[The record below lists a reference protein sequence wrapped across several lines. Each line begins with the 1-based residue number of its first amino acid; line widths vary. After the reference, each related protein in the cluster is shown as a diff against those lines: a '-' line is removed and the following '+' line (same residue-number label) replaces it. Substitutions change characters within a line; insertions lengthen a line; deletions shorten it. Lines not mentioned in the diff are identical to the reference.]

1 MSAEETYKIDK
12 TVMAEIISSEET
24 TNDSM
29 KKPPPDKTPIKP
41 KGEEPKGAG
50 SGAELSGDSDVEG
63 GEEGEK
69 GDILELEE
77 ILRACN
83 DIGGTTQLSGE
94 EGGTFDVC
102 TYVL

>member
-1 MSAEETYKIDK
+1 
-12 TVMAEIISSEET
+12 MAEIISSEET

-29 KKPPPDKTPIKP
+29 KKPPPDKTSIKP

-50 SGAELSGDSDVEG
+50 PGVELSGDSDDEG
-63 GEEGEK
+63 GEEGEE

-83 DIGGTTQLSGE
+83 DIGTTQLSGE
-94 EGGTFDVC
+94 EGGKCDVC
-102 TYVL
+102 TCVLYD